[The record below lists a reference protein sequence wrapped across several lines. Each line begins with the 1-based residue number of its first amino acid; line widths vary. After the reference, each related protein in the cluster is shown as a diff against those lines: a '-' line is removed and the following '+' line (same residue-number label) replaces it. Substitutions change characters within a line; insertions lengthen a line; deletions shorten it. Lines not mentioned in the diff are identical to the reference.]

1 MEAAGLT
8 TVCLSNIPDLTA
20 AVGVSRLVG
29 IEYPFGRTLGK
40 PGDTE
45 GQTAVLRNTLEAA
58 EEMEMPGG
66 RVDLPYRWPE
76 SRAQAQAHPPE
87 PPPIATYLK
96 KRPWHLPRLFSR
108 DLPVEHPQTRRNG

>member
-1 MEAAGLT
+1 VGLVAREIEAAGFA

-29 IEYPFGRTLGK
+29 IEYPFGRTLGR

-45 GQTAVLRNTLEAA
+45 GQMAVLRDTLEAA
-58 EEMEMPGG
+58 EEMKTPGG
-66 RVDLPYRWPE
+66 RRDLPFRWPGT
-76 SRAQAQAHPPE
+76 RAQAQSHPAE

-96 KRPWHLPRLFSR
+96 KRPWHLPRLLSR
-108 DLPVEHPQTRRNG
+108 DIPT